1 MQSFIEGSFLSTYL
15 RIPDLPLIL
24 NFFPLWSIVN

>member
-1 MQSFIEGSFLSTYL
+1 MQSFIEGSFLLIEL

-24 NFFPLWSIVN
+24 HFVPIMIYC